1 MVRLRCFSFLRDYK
15 VMGAV
20 YYVKWPGDDRVKM
33 ESVASELYRRAGI
46 YTPTVRAGKFPQGE
60 HQLAILSTWA
70 DGTSPMTK
78 SQMAKSKGRGW
89 EYYEIEMGYDPFKF
103 RALIAPH
110 PLKRERHLLTISTV
124 IFEILFPDRPSGCG
138 NVHALHQQPQVI
150 ARKGSIRR
158 VAAFR
163 SEHSEPI

>member
-1 MVRLRCFSFLRDYK
+1 
-15 VMGAV
+15 MGAV
-20 YYVKWPGDDRVKM
+20 VDVAGVFAGRSTAVIPVGASASDVTRA
-33 ESVASELYRRAGI
+33 SVATITVASTVCAVVGVEIGTDVGWPPVQARAARVIIARNTSATGLI
-46 YTPTVRAGKFPQGE
+46 Y
-60 HQLAILSTWA
+60 QL
-70 DGTSPMTK
+70 
-78 SQMAKSKGRGW
+78 
-89 EYYEIEMGYDPFKF
+89 
-103 RALIAPH
+103 
-110 PLKRERHLLTISTV
+110 STV

>member
-60 HQLAILSTWA
+60 HQLAFTA
-70 DGTSPMTK
+70 MAVNPHSP
-78 SQMAKSKGRGW
+78 
-89 EYYEIEMGYDPFKF
+89 
-103 RALIAPH
+103 
-110 PLKRERHLLTISTV
+110 
-124 IFEILFPDRPSGCG
+124 
-138 NVHALHQQPQVI
+138 
-150 ARKGSIRR
+150 
-158 VAAFR
+158 
-163 SEHSEPI
+163 